1 MQELNITKGYRLRV
15 AGRPSSE
22 LTRLADPGRVAF
34 LPDKIPN
41 IKPKLKAAEGDAVQI
56 GSVLFEDK
64 HDPRLIFLSPGGG
77 TVDRIQYGPRRRLE
91 AIIIKRDPGNE
102 SRLQFPVIS
111 MAALKM
117 MDRGQL
123 VRHILQGGLWW
134 VFRQLPFRDLPKP
147 DTVPPLIVLS
157 LSAKEPFQPL
167 PHVYLQ
173 DRVEMLAYGLQV
185 LSTLADGR
193 VMVLADADNHLLLDQ
208 CGELSTH
215 RLKGEYPAD
224 DPGTIIYYTKKSSD
238 QNRAW
243 YIAGQDLLMV
253 AQFMAQGLLP
263 VERIVSVAGSG
274 AVQRR
279 HFRTRFGSPLAHL
292 VDAATV
298 GSDVRPVVGGLLT
311 GYAGR
316 MDGFMGP
323 YDHALNLVPQG
334 SQAEFMAL
342 FNPGLTKPTYSQTF
356 LSRLNPRRLRYDCNL
371 HGGRRACIACMH
383 CADICPVDIL
393 PHMTYKAIL
402 ADEVEEYLA
411 HGLLD
416 CVDCGL
422 CSYVCPSKIELAHTF
437 NQAKAAYAEEIGK
450 SGESE

>member
-1 MQELNITKGYRLRV
+1 MQELNITRGYRLRV

-22 LTRLADPGRVAF
+22 LTRLADPRRVAF

-64 HDPRLIFLSPGGG
+64 RDPRLIFLSPGGG
-77 TVDRIQYGPRRRLE
+77 TVERIQYGPRRKIE
-91 AIIIKRDPGNE
+91 AIVIKRDLDNE
-102 SRLQFPVIS
+102 PRLQFPAIS
-111 MAALKM
+111 MTALKK

-123 VRHILQGGLWW
+123 VGHILQGGLWW
-134 VFRQLPFRDLPKP
+134 VFRQLPFRDLPEP
-147 DTVPPLIVLS
+147 DAIPPLIVLS
-157 LSAKEPFQPL
+157 LSAKEPFLPL

-173 DRVEMLAYGLQV
+173 DRMEMLAFGLQV

-193 VMVLADADNHLLLDQ
+193 VMVLADADDHLLFDQ
-208 CGELSTH
+208 CGDLWTH
-215 RLKGEYPAD
+215 RLTGEYPAD
-224 DPGTIIYYTKKSSD
+224 DPGTIVYYTKKSAD

-243 YIAGQDLLMV
+243 YIAGQDLLML
-253 AQFMAQGLLP
+253 AQLLAQGLLP
-263 VERIVSVAGSG
+263 VERIVSVAGSR
-274 AVQRR
+274 AARRR
-279 HFRTRFGSPLAHL
+279 HYRTRFGSPLAHL
-292 VDAATV
+292 VDPTTA

-323 YDHALNLVPQG
+323 YDNALNLVPAG
-334 SQAEFMAL
+334 GRAEFLEL
-342 FNPGLTKPTYSQTF
+342 FNPGRTKPTYSRAF
-356 LSRLNPRRLRYDCNL
+356 VSRLNPRRLRYDCSL

-383 CADICPVDIL
+383 CADICPVNIL

-402 ADEVEEYLA
+402 ADEVEEYLQ

-416 CVDCGL
+416 CVACGL

-437 NQAKAAYAEEIGK
+437 TQAKAAYAKEIGK